1 MIARALAYGGLA
13 VVALVAVVGAA
24 LASRADLGSAGL
36 AGPVHGPSL
45 RGGGLE
51 AWTTHGLDKVR
62 PHDPP
67 RAGGPPRLAAARNE
81 FEPFQLVLRPTSPA
95 RGVRGVDVEADDLVA
110 PGGARIASRHVA
122 VFLERYVT
130 LGERSS
136 VDGAAGE
143 WPDPLVPRVD
153 AYRGERRNAFPFD
166 LRAGRNQPLWIEVYV
181 PPGTAA
187 GLYRGGL
194 RVSAEGRPAL
204 VVPWTLEVLPFELP
218 STSTLR
224 SSFGFSGI
232 AALRAHYGGY
242 TDDEDLYR
250 LSELYARAALRHRLS
265 LHGGSFVPPTATFDE
280 APPRTARVDWSGWE
294 RELGPF
300 LDGTVFGPGEP
311 LAGAR
316 ITSFDVR
323 TIAGLDEAR
332 TVAYWRAWASHL
344 RARGGLD
351 RAFLYLWDEPGA
363 GDYPAVRRRAT
374 LARAADPALR
384 TLVTEQLEPG
394 LAGAVDLW
402 APLVN
407 CLDER
412 RAVEKDCDQIVPR
425 RAYAPAERAGASLW
439 WYQSCSSH
447 GCNGV
452 GGEAFR
458 VWPSYVV
465 DAPAIAHRVLPWLAW
480 RHGVEGELY
489 YNTVE
494 AWADATDPWRDL
506 YRHGGNGDGTL
517 FYPGTPARI
526 GGASHVPV
534 ESLRLKLIRE
544 GLEDHEYLVQ
554 LAARAGVEAVRRAA
568 APVGTEPHRWT
579 RDPETLYLA
588 RDRIAR
594 ELARTR
600 ENSR

>member
-1 MIARALAYGGLA
+1 VIVRGLAYGG
-13 VVALVAVVGAA
+13 VALVAVVGAA
-24 LASRADLGSAGL
+24 LASRGEPGGAGSA
-36 AGPVHGPSL
+36 AARAPSL

-67 RAGGPPRLAAARNE
+67 RAGGPPRLLAARNE
-81 FEPFQLVLRPTSPA
+81 FEPFQLVLRPASPA
-95 RGVRGVDVEADDLVA
+95 RGVGRVDVEADDLVA
-110 PGGARIASRHVA
+110 SGGARIPARHVA
-122 VFLERYVT
+122 IYLERYVA
-130 LGERSS
+130 LAERSS
-136 VDGAAGE
+136 VDGARGE
-143 WPDPLVPRVD
+143 WPDALLPRVD
-153 AYRGERRNAFPFD
+153 AYRGERRSAFPFD

-181 PPGTAA
+181 PTDTAA

-194 RVSAEGRPAL
+194 RVSAGGRPAL
-204 VVPWTLEVLPFELP
+204 VVPWTLEVLPIELP

-232 AALRAHYGGY
+232 AALRAHRGGY

-250 LSELYARAALRHRLS
+250 LTELYARAALRHRLS
-265 LHGGSFVPPTATFDE
+265 LHGGSFVPPPATFE
-280 APPRTARVDWSGWE
+280 AGAAAVDWTAWE

-300 LDGTVFGPGEP
+300 LDGSVFGPADP
-311 LAGAR
+311 LPGAR

-323 TIAGLDEAR
+323 TAAGLDEAQ

-344 RARGGLD
+344 RARGALD
-351 RAFLYLWDEPGA
+351 RAFLYLWDEPGE
-363 GDYPAVRRRAT
+363 GDYPAVRRRAM

-384 TLVTEQLEPG
+384 TLLTEQLEPE
-394 LAGAVDLW
+394 LEGAVDLW
-402 APLVN
+402 TPLVN

-412 RAVEKDCDQIVPR
+412 TGVEKDCDRIVPR
-425 RAYAPAERAGASLW
+425 RAYAGATRAGSRLW

-447 GCNGV
+447 GCEGV

-458 VWPSYVV
+458 VWPSYVI
-465 DAPAIAHRVLPWLAW
+465 DAPAIAHRVLPWLAF

-494 AWADATDPWRDL
+494 AWADAADPWRDL

-517 FYPGTPARI
+517 FYPGTPAAI
-526 GGASHVPV
+526 GGATDAPI

-554 LAARAGVEAVRRAA
+554 LAARAGEEAARRAA

-579 RDPETLYLA
+579 REPETLYLA

-600 ENSR
+600 ETPR